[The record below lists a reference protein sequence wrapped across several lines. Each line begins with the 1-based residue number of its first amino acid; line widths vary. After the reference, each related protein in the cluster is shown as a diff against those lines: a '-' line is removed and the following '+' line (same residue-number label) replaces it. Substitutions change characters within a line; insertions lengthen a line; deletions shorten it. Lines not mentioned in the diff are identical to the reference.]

1 MSRPRR
7 NHRFKRPR
15 AKTKWGQAKR
25 GGWKFIRGTQL
36 VTHRCH
42 QCGKVQ
48 FAREYQVLRFWRVK
62 DGKEQVFTRF
72 LGGVP
77 GQPVDIPNPCL
88 CPAKDGQPTLRML
101 QAIVKGGIKR
111 LSW

>member
-15 AKTKWGQAKR
+15 AKTDWGHAAH

-36 VTHRCH
+36 VSHLCR
-42 QCGKVQ
+42 QCGRVR

-62 DGKEQVFTRF
+62 DGKEQVLTKF
-72 LGGVP
+72 LKAPSQTVE
-77 GQPVDIPNPCL
+77 ITNPCL

-101 QAIVKGGIKR
+101 QAIAKGGIKR